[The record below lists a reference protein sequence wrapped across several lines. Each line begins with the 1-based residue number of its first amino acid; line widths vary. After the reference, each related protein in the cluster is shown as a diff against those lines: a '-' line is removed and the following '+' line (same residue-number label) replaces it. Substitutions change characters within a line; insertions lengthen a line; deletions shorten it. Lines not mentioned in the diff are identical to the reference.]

1 MRPERGINSPALFFA
16 FCEGISAPI
25 SRFVF
30 RGASVEIGA
39 IITLS
44 VSVPAGEEI
53 AATIPADDSI
63 AWRTEPKGKNN
74 PAYFCVA
81 NVETNRNYNAHY
93 FHCGQRANNERYNVP
108 WFPFKS
114 QGNSPRSYRFR
125 GYLLISFCSNND
137 QITTKT
143 KSREKENRQKPSIE
157 AIF

>member
-44 VSVPAGEEI
+44 VSVPAGEEITVNIAGLGFHVSSEEI

-137 QITTKT
+137 QITTK
-143 KSREKENRQKPSIE
+143 R
-157 AIF
+157 